1 MATDLTV
8 ATIWVYA
15 DITQDGPSSA
25 TLELLT
31 KARSQADN
39 VEAVALGP
47 GAMAAVPMLG
57 DYGASTVYADENVVF
72 TDYLAQPS
80 AHVLAKLV
88 EEHHPDI
95 VLFSQSYDARDVA
108 GRLAARL
115 GVTLVGNV
123 TDVIALDSVRCE
135 PVGGTKVAEIVLSG
149 PKPWII
155 LAKAKTFAATAY
167 EGTATT
173 VALSVDVPESDK
185 RVQRAESHREP
196 VTGIKLDEA
205 SVVVSGGRGM
215 KGAENFELLDRLAA
229 SINGAAVGAS
239 RAAVD
244 AGWVPLSRQVG
255 QTGTTVSPQVYVACG
270 ISGALQHL
278 VGMKKSKAIIA
289 INKDP
294 EAPIFQFADLGVVG
308 DLFKVVPPLVDE
320 IERRSG
326 SAGGASS

>member
-1 MATDLTV
+1 M

-15 DITQDGPSSA
+15 DITQDGPSPA

-31 KARSQADN
+31 KARSLADE
-39 VEAVALGP
+39 VEVVALGP
-47 GAMAAVPMLG
+47 GATAAVPMLG
-57 DYGASTVYADENVVF
+57 DYGARTAYVNDDAIF
-72 TDYLAQPS
+72 ADYLAQP
-80 AHVLAKLV
+80 AVHVLAGLL
-88 EEHHPDI
+88 EEHHPDV

-115 GVTLVGNV
+115 GVALVGNV
-123 TDVIALDSVRCE
+123 TDVVALDSVRCE
-135 PVGGTKVAEIVLSG
+135 PVGGTKVAEVALAG
-149 PKPWII
+149 PKPRLI
-155 LAKAKTFAATAY
+155 LSKAKTFAAAAS
-167 EGTATT
+167 GGSATT
-173 VALSVDVPESDK
+173 VVLSVDVPESAR
-185 RVQRAESHREP
+185 RVQRMERHSEP
-196 VTGIKLDEA
+196 FAGVRLDEA

-215 KGAENFELLDRLAA
+215 KGAENFALLDRLAA
-229 SINGAAVGAS
+229 SIDGAAVGAS

-294 EAPIFQFADLGVVG
+294 EAPIFQFADLGVIG
-308 DLFKVVPPLVDE
+308 DLFKVVPALADE
-320 IERRSG
+320 IERRSNG
-326 SAGGASS
+326 AGPAIGGASS